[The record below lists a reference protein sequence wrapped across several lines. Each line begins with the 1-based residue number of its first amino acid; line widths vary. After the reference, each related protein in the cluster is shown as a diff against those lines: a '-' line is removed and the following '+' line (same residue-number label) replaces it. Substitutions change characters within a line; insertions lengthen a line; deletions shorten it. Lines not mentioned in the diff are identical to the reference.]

1 MILRWA
7 RYAIALL
14 EGLRADLEL
23 VNDRWVCSRVGH
35 EPSWTY
41 AASIGVLD
49 RPVCQ
54 RCDEPL
60 GQ

>member
-1 MILRWA
+1 MIRRWA

-14 EGLRADLEL
+14 EGLRDELEAA
-23 VNDRWVCSRVGH
+23 NDRFVCSRVGH
-35 EPSWTY
+35 DPSWTY

-49 RPVCQ
+49 GPVCQ